1 MEGASEQ
8 ASTSSVSTSQ
18 NSAIFSRTPSVISW
32 SDRHT
37 MKSGCTPKLRSSF
50 TECWVGFVFTSW
62 AAAMYGTSVTWT
74 NSTLPGP
81 ISFLNWRAASMKGR
95 PSMSPMV
102 PPISEM
108 TMSAPDCSA
117 ARRIRSLMASVTC
130 GMTCTVPPRKS
141 PRRSRAMSVW

>member
-1 MEGASEQ
+1 M
-8 ASTSSVSTSQ
+8 STSQ

-50 TECWVGFVFTSW
+50 TECWVASSSPRGCGDVRHERHVDEQHVARPHLLLELARRLDEGQALDVADG
-62 AAAMYGTSVTWT
+62 AADFRDDNV
-74 NSTLPGP
+74 
-81 ISFLNWRAASMKGR
+81 
-95 PSMSPMV
+95 
-102 PPISEM
+102 
-108 TMSAPDCSA
+108 APDCSA

-141 PRRSRAMSVW
+141 PRRSRAMSVCR